1 MNTCNSIK
9 ELILTDYLDG
19 QSNSTVNRKINDHL
33 LICSDCRLFAQD
45 AKEKLVVP
53 FESVSQENVPDHIWF
68 SIKERIEKET
78 SAHVQG
84 ESLISKVV
92 RFLTIPNFVPVMGS
106 LVIVMVVSVLFFQK
120 QQMSQVQVREQ
131 VEYLVYLLE
140 SPVTMKESDRS
151 VSKTSIEQYFL

>member
-1 MNTCNSIK
+1 MNTCNSLK

-19 QSNSTVNRKINDHL
+19 ETNLAIRQQINDHL
-33 LICSDCRLFAQD
+33 SSCSDCRLFVQD
-45 AKEKLVVP
+45 VKQKLVVP
-53 FESVSQENVPDHIWF
+53 FEKAPQETVPEHVWL
-68 SIKERIEKET
+68 SIKEQIEKET

-131 VEYLVYLLE
+131 VEYLAYLLE
-140 SPVTMKESDRS
+140 SPVTIKESNSS
-151 VSKTSIEQYFL
+151 VSKTPIEQYFL